1 MWTPWSQPPPP
12 RKLSLQEVAVL
23 QRENWSGRRGSN
35 PRPRPWQGYD
45 TGPTDFAQLREIST
59 KLRNLNMI
67 VWSITPRSGASGI
80 TFGIPSGR
88 VRPVGSER
96 HEDLQEQL
104 KPPIG
109 GVFLGLNGIIIKS
122 HAGSDAEVFA
132 DAINLG

>member
-104 KPPIG
+104 K
-109 GVFLGLNGIIIKS
+109 
-122 HAGSDAEVFA
+122 
-132 DAINLG
+132 